1 MTRKRA
7 KELLPI
13 IQAFVEGKTIQFLSK
28 QEQLDGRWLDVW
40 YDCNEEEVIFSENM
54 TYRIKP
60 TDNDI
65 IYAKELIREL
75 LLADTRNGSDWTGY
89 LVDLEERAKKFIE
102 E

>member
-1 MTRKRA
+1 MTVERA

-13 IQAFVEGKTIQFLSK
+13 MQAFAEGKTIQFLSK
-28 QEQLDGRWLDVW
+28 QEQLDGKWLDVW
-40 YDCNEEEVIFSENM
+40 YDCTNPTFSETT

-65 IYAKELIREL
+65 TYAKELIREL
-75 LLADTRNGSDWTGY
+75 LLADTRIGSDWTGY